1 MSEHNGTPPGH
12 RLVALVEV
20 MDTLRR
26 ECPWDAQQTHQSLAK
41 YLIEEAYETLETIER
56 EDWDTLAEELGDV
69 LLQVVFHARVAAERG
84 ADGFTID
91 DVADAIIDK
100 LVRRHPHV
108 FSDTEVA
115 GADEVRANWE
125 TIKAAERAARGER
138 ADVSVLAGV
147 PFAQPAALLAYELQ
161 KRAARNGVPEDLVDD
176 DGGPGG
182 ELFAAVARERRRSRD
197 PELDLRAAAR
207 RFDAAVRAVE
217 EAARADGL
225 DPRRL
230 TPEQWRSYWRRERGR
245 VPR

>member
-26 ECPWDAQQTHQSLAK
+26 ECPWDAQQTHRSLAK
-41 YLIEEAYETLETIER
+41 YLIEEAYEALETIER
-56 EDWDTLAEELGDV
+56 GDWDTLAEELGDV
-69 LLQVVFHARVAAERG
+69 LLQVVFHARVAAECG

-91 DVADAIIDK
+91 DVADAIIAK

-108 FSDTEVA
+108 FSDTAVE

-125 TIKAAERAARGER
+125 AIKAAERAARGER
-138 ADVSVLAGV
+138 SDVSVLAGV

-161 KRAARNGVPEDLVDD
+161 KRAARNGVPEDLIGD

-182 ELFAAVARERRRSRD
+182 ELFAAVEAERRRSAD
-197 PELDLRAAAR
+197 PEMDLRAAAR
-207 RFDAAVRAVE
+207 RFDARVRAAE

-225 DPRRL
+225 DPRGL
-230 TPEQWRSYWRRERGR
+230 TPEQWRSYWAE
-245 VPR
+245 